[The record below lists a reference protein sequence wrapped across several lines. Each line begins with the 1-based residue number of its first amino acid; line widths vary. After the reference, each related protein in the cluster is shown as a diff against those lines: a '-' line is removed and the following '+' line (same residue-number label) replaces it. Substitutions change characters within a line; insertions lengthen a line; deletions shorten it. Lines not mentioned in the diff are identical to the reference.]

1 MGLDMYMYRKLYIKN
16 WEHTAKENRYEV
28 TVKRNGEVLED
39 WSNPTYIEKEVGYW
53 RKFNALHGYIVNEF
67 AGGLDNCEQI
77 YLSKEDLQKILDTL
91 IDTYETKDASKLPPT
106 EGFFFGSTDVDE
118 YYWDDVKQSIEAFKT
133 YVADN
138 EEVDYFYTASW

>member
-16 WEHTAKENRYEV
+16 WEHQKEDRYEV

-118 YYWDDVKQSIEAFKT
+118 YYWDDVKESIEAFKT
-133 YVADN
+133 YVADY
-138 EEVDYFYTASW
+138 EWVDYFYTASW

>member
-1 MGLDMYMYRKLYIKN
+1 MGLDMYMYRKLYVKN
-16 WEHTAKENRYEV
+16 WELEKEDRYEV
-28 TVKRNGEVLED
+28 TVTRNGKVLED

-53 RKFNALHGYIVNEF
+53 RKFNALHGYIVDEF

-91 IDTYETKDASKLPPT
+91 IEVYETKDATKLPPT

-133 YVADN
+133 YAADD
-138 EEVDYFYTASW
+138 EWVDYFYTASW